1 MRGVNKVIIVG
12 TLGRDPETKNF
23 PSGGSLTQFSVAT
36 SESWKDKNTGEQREE
51 TEWHRIVLNN
61 RLGEIAQQYLK
72 KGSKVFI
79 EGSLH
84 TRKWTD
90 KEGVERYNTE
100 VRGDSMQMLDNK
112 GQSNSA
118 PSMQNDNDWSST
130 PRSQSNKASTSN
142 NELKQGGNQ
151 LNDFE
156 KDIIPF

>member
-23 PSGGSLTQFSVAT
+23 PNGGSLTQFSVAT

-90 KEGVERYNTE
+90 KEGVERFSTE
-100 VRGDSMQMLDNK
+100 VRGNSMQMLDNK
-112 GQSNSA
+112 EQGNSA
-118 PSMQNDNDWSST
+118 PSIQNDTEWSST
-130 PRSQSNKASTSN
+130 PRSQPNKTSTIN

-151 LNDFE
+151 SNNLDE
-156 KDIIPF
+156 SDLPW